1 MNRRDF
7 ILSTAAAAAVSPEL
21 WSNPT
26 RPSDPVPAIDTHT
39 HFYDP
44 TRPQGVPW
52 PPENNSLLYRPVYPE
67 EFQRLTSPYNVVG
80 TVMVEASEWVEDNA
94 WGLDLAKSNSSIVG
108 LIGHLRPGHPD
119 FVASLARFSANPLF
133 LGLRLRG
140 LSPSEMVEA
149 ASLADIKHLADR
161 DQTLDILGGAKI
173 LAPAEE
179 IARRFPKLR
188 IVINHLPFSDWDD
201 DPAAMRAGLA
211 RLAKAENVFVKV
223 SAVVRRIEGKVV
235 TDPDFYRSGLDVLL
249 DQFGPDRLVFG
260 SNWPVSNLVAP
271 YANVHNVVAEYFATK
286 SREVAEK
293 YFWRNSHSAY
303 RWLPRGG
310 AAALLA

>member
-7 ILSTAAAAAVSPEL
+7 ILSATAAAAVSPGL
-21 WSNPT
+21 WSTPARAN
-26 RPSDPVPAIDTHT
+26 DPVPAIDTHT

-52 PPENNSLLYRPVYPE
+52 PSANSRLLYRPVHPE
-67 EFQRLTSPYNVVG
+67 EFQRLSSPCHVVG

-94 WGLDLAKSNSSIVG
+94 WGLDLAKSNPGIVG
-108 LIGHLRPGHPD
+108 VIGHLRPGHPD
-119 FVASLARFSANPLF
+119 FAANLARFSANPLF

-140 LSPSEMVEA
+140 LSPSEMVA
-149 ASLADIKHLADR
+149 ADALTDIKRVADH

-179 IARRFPKLR
+179 IARRFPTLR
-188 IVINHLPFSDWDD
+188 IVINHLPFSDWDS
-201 DPAAMRAGLA
+201 DPAAMRVALA
-211 RLAKAENVFVKV
+211 RLATTENVFVKV
-223 SAVVRRIEGKVV
+223 SAVVRRHEGEVV
-235 TDPDFYRSGLDVLL
+235 TDPDFYRPSLDVLL

-271 YANVHNVVAEYFATK
+271 YADVHRVVADYFATK
-286 SREVAEK
+286 SRGVAEK
-293 YFWRNSHSAY
+293 YFWRNSHVAY
-303 RWLPRGG
+303 RWLPRGP